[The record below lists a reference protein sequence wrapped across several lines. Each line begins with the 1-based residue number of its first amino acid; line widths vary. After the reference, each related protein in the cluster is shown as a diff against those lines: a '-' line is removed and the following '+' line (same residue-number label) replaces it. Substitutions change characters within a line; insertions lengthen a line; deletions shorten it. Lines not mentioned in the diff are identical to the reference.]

1 MQGRV
6 QNLLFAV
13 KCSKEKTREKK
24 VLFWKNGRMRPQR
37 IFRHFPQRRYEFEG
51 VFASVR
57 QHDVIHLEETTIE
70 MAFHRL
76 RFILDLI

>member
-1 MQGRV
+1 MFERK
-6 QNLLFAV
+6 N
-13 KCSKEKTREKK
+13 KRKESF
-24 VLFWKNGRMRPQR
+24 VWKNGRMRPQR